1 MFSHTSIQKE
11 IDWVPVL
18 KVPVW
23 CRSCIVNST
32 SSALWELWSWYLLN
46 HICHKCLKKDHESW
60 VSLPS
65 LCGEEQNAELTRTQ
79 PILQMY
85 YPSSQYPITGDE
97 EGTPEHSIMQN
108 STLSATRVLQPLST
122 WVTWH
127 PTVLKASVLP
137 EETNIPGRLFT
148 TLEGYFCF
156 WFVFTAIP
164 REELSLG
171 VCVLAKF
178 TKWGSDF
185 QLSHLMYRSP
195 RSTEMMQTSQI
206 PSGIF

>member
-65 LCGEEQNAELTRTQ
+65 LCGEEQNTELPRTQ
-79 PILQMY
+79 PDPPDVLSFFTISNHRGWGGDSRAFHNAEFNTVSYSRPTATQHVSDMAPY
-85 YPSSQYPITGDE
+85 CPESICASRRDQYP
-97 EGTPEHSIMQN
+97 
-108 STLSATRVLQPLST
+108 R
-122 WVTWH
+122 
-127 PTVLKASVLP
+127 
-137 EETNIPGRLFT
+137 ETIYKPGRIFLF
-148 TLEGYFCF
+148 LVCF
-156 WFVFTAIP
+156 Y
-164 REELSLG
+164 S
-171 VCVLAKF
+171 
-178 TKWGSDF
+178 
-185 QLSHLMYRSP
+185 Y
-195 RSTEMMQTSQI
+195 SQRGAF
-206 PSGIF
+206 SGCIG